1 MNDADI
7 PILKKTYEL
16 YKLFH
21 EYRKVV
27 SKANRFTIYER
38 CENLIVDII
47 ECFLEAGYT
56 KTMNKNLILERAS
69 VKLNT
74 LRLFICLMK
83 ETYVLDMK
91 KYLKL
96 QEMIDEIGRMLGGW
110 IRSNANVR

>member
-38 CENLIVDII
+38 CENLLIDII
-47 ECFLEAGYT
+47 ELFLEAGYA
-56 KTMNKNLILERAS
+56 KTGNKIVILDRAS
-69 VKLNT
+69 IKLNA
-74 LRLFICLMK
+74 LRLFIRLMK
-83 ETYVLDMK
+83 ETYVIDMK
-91 KYLKL
+91 KYLKIEEL
-96 QEMIDEIGRMLGGW
+96 IDEIGRMLGGW
-110 IRSNANVR
+110 IRSTGTR

>member
-1 MNDADI
+1 MNDTDI

-38 CENLIVDII
+38 SENLIIDLI

-56 KTMNKNLILERAS
+56 KSSSRVSLLEKAS
-69 VKLNT
+69 VKLNM
-74 LRLFICLMK
+74 LRLFVRLMK
-83 ETYVLDMK
+83 ETYVIDTK
-91 KYLKL
+91 KYISL

-110 IRSNANVR
+110 IRSNTTR

>member
-38 CENLIVDII
+38 CENLLIDII
-47 ECFLEAGYT
+47 ELFLEAGYA
-56 KTMNKNLILERAS
+56 KTGNKMVILDRAS
-69 VKLNT
+69 IKLNA
-74 LRLFICLMK
+74 LRLFIRLMK
-83 ETYVLDMK
+83 ETYVIDMK
-91 KYLKL
+91 KYLKIEEL
-96 QEMIDEIGRMLGGW
+96 IDEIGRMLGGW
-110 IRSNANVR
+110 IRSTGTH